1 MTNCPNCN
9 APIKGQR
16 CEYCGTVFEKTKAIE
31 NKDKLEDNILNYI
44 NKLEFEAKRIE
55 AMVKYSQICQRQLN
69 EIYEDHNAWNDA
81 LATIVWACAGIPFVL
96 LIVDVLRGILGA

>member
-16 CEYCGTVFEKTKAIE
+16 CEYCGTVFEKTKAVE
-31 NKDKLEDNILNYI
+31 PKDKLEDCIQNYI
-44 NKLEFEAKRIE
+44 NELELEAKRTE
-55 AMVKYSQICQRQLN
+55 AMVKYSQIYQRQLN

-81 LATIVWACAGIPFVL
+81 LATIVWSCAGIPFVL